1 MHKIVTLLL
10 IAILLWFINS
20 RQAGD
25 SKKVFV
31 VPGQELYMNEPSQI
45 QFTNAE
51 FKFYK

>member
-10 IAILLWFINS
+10 IAILLWFITS
-20 RQAGD
+20 RD
-25 SKKVFV
+25 SKKVVV
-31 VPGQELYMNEPSQI
+31 VPGQELYKNEPSQI

>member
-20 RQAGD
+20 RHTAD
-25 SKKVFV
+25 PRKVLV
-31 VPGQELYMNEPSQI
+31 VPGQELYKNEPSQI